1 MGLSKDK
8 VDAISTSSECV
19 DTENLSYRDA
29 LAEIEAI
36 VKKIEDPKVKIEE
49 ITADVK
55 RALLLIRYCKDE
67 LRGYKEES
75 DKLFE

>member
-1 MGLSKDK
+1 MSG
-8 VDAISTSSECV
+8 VDI
-19 DTENLSYRDA
+19 ENLSYRDA

-49 ITADVK
+49 ITTDVK
-55 RALLLIRYCKDE
+55 RALFLIQYCKDE